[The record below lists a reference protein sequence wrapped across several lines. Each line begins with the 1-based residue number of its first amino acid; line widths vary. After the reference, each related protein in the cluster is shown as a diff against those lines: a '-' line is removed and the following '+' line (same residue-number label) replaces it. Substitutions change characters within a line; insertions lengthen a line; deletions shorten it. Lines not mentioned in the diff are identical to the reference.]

1 MRFIQLLFLPVCSSF
16 LNNHIIPCLKR
27 DFQVKKYREK
37 IIFSNKYI
45 YPVKVTQPYTQ
56 IIKDVKQLSLP
67 LLVISA
73 SNPILSLIDTI
84 SVGKV
89 SSVIELASLGPAT
102 SLCDTGGNIFAFIS
116 VVTTCRVAKAF
127 AKKDDRKMNYLLND
141 SFFISFVCGSIVSI
155 TMFNSFGVSILR
167 LFLGNPSIS
176 SETALL
182 VPGAMKYIKIRMI
195 GYIPALMTSQL
206 QSYTLAKRNVK
217 FPLKT
222 VGFTALINIIADY
235 ILVIVMKFG
244 LVGAAWA
251 TVFAQIST
259 FVYMISYLIKQKE
272 NNYEQRMLKR
282 RMKDIGIF
290 LKRCI
295 GPAVANIGR
304 TGILIMTSSLC
315 SCCGTVSVAAHQV
328 ILSWFY
334 LFCPIGEAVSQ
345 TVLNLFPS
353 YLSTKEQKFTKETW
367 SFISTMCKIAF
378 VFGIIDASSVMVP
391 MYIPNIFTTSN
402 EVSLVMRSLSPYLAL
417 ALFGHVLASF
427 FEGLLIATGDTKYLA
442 TMYSLNIIIIGYFYN
457 KLSLINVNV
466 LWMIYVSSIGTRVIE
481 FSFRF
486 LWRHGKR

>member
-1 MRFIQLLFLPVCSSF
+1 
-16 LNNHIIPCLKR
+16 
-27 DFQVKKYREK
+27 
-37 IIFSNKYI
+37 
-45 YPVKVTQPYTQ
+45 
-56 IIKDVKQLSLP
+56 
-67 LLVISA
+67 
-73 SNPILSLIDTI
+73 
-84 SVGKV
+84 
-89 SSVIELASLGPAT
+89 
-102 SLCDTGGNIFAFIS
+102 
-116 VVTTCRVAKAF
+116 
-127 AKKDDRKMNYLLND
+127 
-141 SFFISFVCGSIVSI
+141 
-155 TMFNSFGVSILR
+155 
-167 LFLGNPSIS
+167 
-176 SETALL
+176 
-182 VPGAMKYIKIRMI
+182 
-195 GYIPALMTSQL
+195 
-206 QSYTLAKRNVK
+206 
-217 FPLKT
+217 
-222 VGFTALINIIADY
+222 
-235 ILVIVMKFG
+235 
-244 LVGAAWA
+244 
-251 TVFAQIST
+251 
-259 FVYMISYLIKQKE
+259 MISYLIKQKE

-353 YLSTKEQKFTKETW
+353 YLSTKGQKFTKETW

-486 LWRHGKR
+486 LWMHGKR